1 MSKTDK
7 QLKHIAKEAIEMGDN
22 LKDKF
27 MQTKETHSA
36 TTAIKAYNVA
46 IKAIAVKKYKSQ

>member
-36 TTAIKAYNVA
+36 ATAIKAYNVA
-46 IKAIAVKKYKSQ
+46 IKAIAVKKYKS